1 MGNIKL
7 WVIRRQKEI
16 NSWRK
21 ELPIIAETVTG
32 SDNGKLSRKKRK
44 IFQKYRMTI
53 AKEVAQLKETLKQK
67 MQGKAE

>member
-21 ELPIIAETVTG
+21 ELPIIAESLTG
-32 SDNGKLSRKKRK
+32 FHNGKLSRKRRK

-53 AKEVAQLKETLKQK
+53 ARDVAQLTLSLKQK
-67 MQGKAE
+67 VQGKAQ